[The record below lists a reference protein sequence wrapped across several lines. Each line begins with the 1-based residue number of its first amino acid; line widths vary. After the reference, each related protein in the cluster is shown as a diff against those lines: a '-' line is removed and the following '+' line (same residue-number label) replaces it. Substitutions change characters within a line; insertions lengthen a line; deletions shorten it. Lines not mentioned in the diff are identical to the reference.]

1 MDISIEPGLVEI
13 LDSALANGLKIKS
26 KSVTKT
32 SDVQIGWPEDFPE
45 ANKEQLKGKAPE
57 VRLLWRVRALAEW
70 LNGEYEQWQH
80 GESVIEGDAYGEW
93 IDLFVSGDKVLRF
106 VYDFEGCIWGA
117 KGCNEAS
124 PTGYAPVLC
133 EGCVNGK

>member
-1 MDISIEPGLVEI
+1 MDKFLKENLVDM
-13 LDSALANGLKIKS
+13 LDEALAQGLEIRS
-26 KSVTKT
+26 DDVIKT
-32 SDVQIGWPEDFPE
+32 SAIQMRTPTDFPTE
-45 ANKEQLKGKAPE
+45 TMELLKDKAPE
-57 VRLLWRVRALAEW
+57 VRLLWKVRELSRW
-70 LNGEYEQWQH
+70 LNIEHQQWQH
-80 GESVIEGDAYGEW
+80 GESIIEGDAYGEW